1 MGGKGGKA
9 SKSHQSGGLCVIQSR
24 LHHNCVLWLA
34 AKNNMATLGGQASSY
49 VIACATYLGETVSHL
64 SKHILNVKIE
74 LLYMLD
80 MCSVLDVHMNVLS

>member
-1 MGGKGGKA
+1 MGDSA
-9 SKSHQSGGLCVIQSR
+9 SFSLGYIIIAF
-24 LHHNCVLWLA
+24 LWLA

-80 MCSVLDVHMNVLS
+80 MCSVLDVHMNVLKLRFKVS